1 MRVVMNSDVLFWERP
16 PRGIPHRLR
25 DFCQQSAAAGARV
38 ELVDPLLEDYVE
50 AERRASLHLS
60 PQASKKADEMRDLV
74 IWALSLRIARESGRA
89 MLVSRDEVHSGNL
102 GKDEASTNGLLR
114 ASSLEDALELLGRET
129 PAGSLARTLLAAVW
143 QPLREAGLPIT
154 TGVVI
159 RRLERL
165 SFLADAAGHTGGTFA
180 LVTDAAA
187 SGSLSAWTSIRQV
200 GPHRIAVDLEDITLD
215 GAQWQSGSISLEVDG
230 ELPVRWTPTR
240 DRLVAL
246 RSVIQ
251 REQ

>member
-25 DFCQQSAAAGARV
+25 DFCQQSAAVGARIVLPRTVVLECQRLRSEAAEDHKTQLRNATILLASFGVTVPPFDPEALAVPEDLPDLLTAAGARV

-154 TGVVI
+154 PGVVI

-165 SFLADAAGHTGGTFA
+165 SFLADAARLPLLRMQPQAA
-180 LVTDAAA
+180 L
-187 SGSLSAWTSIRQV
+187 
-200 GPHRIAVDLEDITLD
+200 
-215 GAQWQSGSISLEVDG
+215 
-230 ELPVRWTPTR
+230 
-240 DRLVAL
+240 
-246 RSVIQ
+246 
-251 REQ
+251 